1 MTNSYLMKYKNYL
14 LILALFFSINVYAD
28 EMTEAPAT
36 NQYKPTAEQMIIDG
50 LVYRPLSLAGTLLG
64 TGLFIVTLPFS
75 LIGGNA
81 DVAGERLV
89 LEPASSTF
97 DRCLGC
103 LPDNSTTNYPG
114 RN

>member
-1 MTNSYLMKYKNYL
+1 MNYKSYI
-14 LILALFFSINVYAD
+14 ILVPALFITLGVYAGEATD
-28 EMTEAPAT
+28 EAPPE
-36 NQYKPTAEQMIIDG
+36 NRYKPTAEQMIIDG

-81 DVAGERLV
+81 DEAGERLV

-103 LPDNSTTNYPG
+103 LPDYTTTTYPG
-114 RN
+114 GD

>member
-1 MTNSYLMKYKNYL
+1 MKRKNYITLVLAL
-14 LILALFFSINVYAD
+14 LISLNVSAGETSD
-28 EMTEAPAT
+28 ASKPET
-36 NQYKPTAEQMIIDG
+36 QYKPTAEQMIIDG

-75 LIGGNA
+75 LLGGNA

-89 LEPASSTF
+89 LEPANSTF

-103 LPDNSTTNYPG
+103 LPDNSTTAYPG

>member
-1 MTNSYLMKYKNYL
+1 MKYIILILTL
-14 LILALFFSINVYAD
+14 LISFSVNAD
-28 EMTEAPAT
+28 EPRDVSEPAT
-36 NQYKPTAEQMIIDG
+36 QYKPTAEQMIIDG
-50 LVYRPLSLAGTLLG
+50 LIYRPLSLAGTLLG

-103 LPDNSTTNYPG
+103 LPDNTTATYPG